1 MVRSERQ
8 NREVAVRNI
17 RIGVV
22 EDDPA
27 SCQLVLDYLNRYQ
40 QENDE
45 QFTVSVFDD
54 GARIVEKYTP
64 VYDILLLDIE
74 MSEMDGMAAARRIR
88 ERDDKVVIV
97 FITAAPQYAISGY
110 EVRALSYLL
119 KPLPWFAFS
128 QELKKSIDMV
138 RRNGDDSMLIETS
151 NGQMRLN
158 LGYSVSRIDPAYHR
172 HPHVGRQTVDQWH
185 AQRHGSETR
194 RPPFLPLEFLLS
206 GESQACDG
214 RRRPGLRDVERRT
227 VARKPTTQEGVPR
240 RVDRL
245 YGGWQV
251 TSVILPNALAG
262 LAGGLAG
269 DSPSISSVLVT
280 VLSVP
285 PMTPITNALPDIP
298 RSYTAICEWA
308 ACMVYIAVSYRR
320 VPLRR
325 SIIVSAAGLASLV
338 AVQYFD
344 GSMPI
349 WFWIIGML
357 LAFACMYATIL
368 LGAGTGKREG
378 LYITARAF
386 VLAELVASLHW
397 QIVTFIGVRDGF
409 ADYDWRAIALLVV
422 TYALCFGLAWM
433 VERGNFSQTTPTL
446 PTASAAIATMA
457 IMIVT
462 FAMSNLSFV
471 STNTPFSGSVGQEIF
486 YIRTLVD
493 FCGFAILYAQQEQ
506 ARRIE
511 ANTEL
516 ASINAQL
523 ESQHQEYLQSK
534 ENIESL
540 GRLAHD
546 LKHQLAALRAEVDP
560 KHAAAGFEQLE
571 QSVQRYSAQQ
581 HTGNP
586 VLDVILTTKER
597 TCADRGITFTAVADG
612 SLLSGMSSMDI
623 ASLFGNALDN
633 AIEATSKLP
642 KREQRLIKLALYEQ
656 NRFIVIRVE
665 NYYDSRLKKDAE
677 GNLRTTKRDDQHR
690 HGFGVKSIRHIAQQ
704 YGGEVTIRT
713 EDHWFVLTALIP
725 RKTGLM
731 AM

>member
-1 MVRSERQ
+1 M
-8 NREVAVRNI
+8 I
-17 RIGVV
+17 
-22 EDDPA
+22 D
-27 SCQLVLDYLNRYQ
+27 
-40 QENDE
+40 
-45 QFTVSVFDD
+45 
-54 GARIVEKYTP
+54 
-64 VYDILLLDIE
+64 
-74 MSEMDGMAAARRIR
+74 AA
-88 ERDDKVVIV
+88 
-97 FITAAPQYAISGY
+97 
-110 EVRALSYLL
+110 
-119 KPLPWFAFS
+119 
-128 QELKKSIDMV
+128 
-138 RRNGDDSMLIETS
+138 
-151 NGQMRLN
+151 
-158 LGYSVSRIDPAYHR
+158 
-172 HPHVGRQTVDQWH
+172 
-185 AQRHGSETR
+185 
-194 RPPFLPLEFLLS
+194 
-206 GESQACDG
+206 
-214 RRRPGLRDVERRT
+214 
-227 VARKPTTQEGVPR
+227 
-240 RVDRL
+240 
-245 YGGWQV
+245 
-251 TSVILPNALAG
+251 LPNMLAG
-262 LAGGLAG
+262 LTAGLA
-269 DSPSISSVLVT
+269 SILPTTPSTTIT

-285 PMTPITNALPDIP
+285 SMTPITNALPDIP

-308 ACMVYIAVSYRR
+308 ACMVYIAVLYRR
-320 VPLRR
+320 VPLQR
-325 SIIVSAAGLASLV
+325 SIIVSAAGLLLLT

-357 LAFACMYATIL
+357 
-368 LGAGTGKREG
+368 
-378 LYITARAF
+378 
-386 VLAELVASLHW
+386 AELVASLHW
-397 QIVTFIGVRDGF
+397 QIVTFIGMRDGF
-409 ADYDWRAIALLVV
+409 ADYDWPAIVLLVV
-422 TYALCFGLAWM
+422 TYALCFSLAWL
-433 VERGNFSQTTPTL
+433 VERGNFSQTAPTL

-546 LKHQLAALRAEVDP
+546 LKHQITALRAEVDP

-597 TCADRGITFTAVADG
+597 ACADRGITFTAVADG

-642 KREQRLIKLALYEQ
+642 KCEQRLIKLALYEQ
-656 NRFIVIRVE
+656 NHFIVIRVE

-725 RKTGLM
+725 KKTGLM
-731 AM
+731 AI

>member
-1 MVRSERQ
+1 M
-8 NREVAVRNI
+8 
-17 RIGVV
+17 
-22 EDDPA
+22 
-27 SCQLVLDYLNRYQ
+27 
-40 QENDE
+40 
-45 QFTVSVFDD
+45 
-54 GARIVEKYTP
+54 
-64 VYDILLLDIE
+64 
-74 MSEMDGMAAARRIR
+74 
-88 ERDDKVVIV
+88 
-97 FITAAPQYAISGY
+97 
-110 EVRALSYLL
+110 
-119 KPLPWFAFS
+119 
-128 QELKKSIDMV
+128 
-138 RRNGDDSMLIETS
+138 
-151 NGQMRLN
+151 
-158 LGYSVSRIDPAYHR
+158 
-172 HPHVGRQTVDQWH
+172 
-185 AQRHGSETR
+185 
-194 RPPFLPLEFLLS
+194 
-206 GESQACDG
+206 
-214 RRRPGLRDVERRT
+214 
-227 VARKPTTQEGVPR
+227 
-240 RVDRL
+240 
-245 YGGWQV
+245 

-269 DSPSISSVLVT
+269 GSPSIPSVLVT

-308 ACMVYIAVSYRR
+308 ACMVYIAVLYRR

-409 ADYDWRAIALLVV
+409 TDYDWRAIALLVV

-433 VERGNFSQTTPTL
+433 VERGNFSQATPTL

-540 GRLAHD
+540 DRLAHD

>member
-1 MVRSERQ
+1 M
-8 NREVAVRNI
+8 I
-17 RIGVV
+17 
-22 EDDPA
+22 D
-27 SCQLVLDYLNRYQ
+27 
-40 QENDE
+40 
-45 QFTVSVFDD
+45 
-54 GARIVEKYTP
+54 
-64 VYDILLLDIE
+64 
-74 MSEMDGMAAARRIR
+74 AA
-88 ERDDKVVIV
+88 
-97 FITAAPQYAISGY
+97 
-110 EVRALSYLL
+110 
-119 KPLPWFAFS
+119 
-128 QELKKSIDMV
+128 
-138 RRNGDDSMLIETS
+138 
-151 NGQMRLN
+151 
-158 LGYSVSRIDPAYHR
+158 
-172 HPHVGRQTVDQWH
+172 
-185 AQRHGSETR
+185 
-194 RPPFLPLEFLLS
+194 
-206 GESQACDG
+206 
-214 RRRPGLRDVERRT
+214 
-227 VARKPTTQEGVPR
+227 
-240 RVDRL
+240 
-245 YGGWQV
+245 
-251 TSVILPNALAG
+251 LPNMLAG
-262 LAGGLAG
+262 LTAGLA
-269 DSPSISSVLVT
+269 SILPTTPSTTIT

-285 PMTPITNALPDIP
+285 SMTPITNALPDIP

-308 ACMVYIAVSYRR
+308 ACMVYIAVLYRR
-320 VPLRR
+320 VPLQR
-325 SIIVSAAGLASLV
+325 SIIVSAAGLLLLT

-357 LAFACMYATIL
+357 LAFACMY
-368 LGAGTGKREG
+368 
-378 LYITARAF
+378 
-386 VLAELVASLHW
+386 
-397 QIVTFIGVRDGF
+397 
-409 ADYDWRAIALLVV
+409 
-422 TYALCFGLAWM
+422 
-433 VERGNFSQTTPTL
+433 
-446 PTASAAIATMA
+446 ATMA

-546 LKHQLAALRAEVDP
+546 LKHQITALRAEVDP

-597 TCADRGITFTAVADG
+597 ACADRGITFTAVADG

-642 KREQRLIKLALYEQ
+642 KCEQRLIKLALYEQ
-656 NRFIVIRVE
+656 NHFIVIRVE

-725 RKTGLM
+725 KKTGLM
-731 AM
+731 AI

>member
-1 MVRSERQ
+1 MDGSLNGETWRFI
-8 NREVAVRNI
+8 VRNI

-40 QENDE
+40 SETGE

-54 GARIVEKYTP
+54 GARIVEKYAP

-74 MSEMDGMAAARRIR
+74 MKEMDGMAAARRIR
-88 ERDDKVVIV
+88 ERDDNVVII

-138 RRNGDDSMLIETS
+138 RRNGDDSMLIETGK
-151 NGQMRLN
+151 GQMRMN
-158 LGYSVSRIDPAYHR
+158 LTDILYLESIRHTIVIHTLDGKYSINGTLKDMEE
-172 HPHVGRQTVDQWH
+172 
-185 AQRHGSETR
+185 AQDR
-194 RPPFLPLEFLLS
+194 LELLLS
-206 GESQACDG
+206 GQSQACDG
-214 RRRPGLRDVERRT
+214 RCRPGLHHVRRRAA
-227 VARKPTTQEGVPR
+227 AREQTTEESVPR
-240 RVDRL
+240 RLGRL
-245 YGGWQV
+245 HGRR
-251 TSVILPNALAG
+251 
-262 LAGGLAG
+262 
-269 DSPSISSVLVT
+269 
-280 VLSVP
+280 
-285 PMTPITNALPDIP
+285 PMITNALPDIP

-308 ACMVYIAVSYRR
+308 ACVVYIAVLFRR
-320 VPLRR
+320 VPPRR
-325 SIIVSAAGLASLV
+325 SVVVSAIGLAALI

-349 WFWIIGML
+349 WFWIVGML
-357 LAFACMYATIL
+357 LAFGCMYLTIL
-368 LGAGTGKREG
+368 FGAGTGKREG

-397 QIVTFIGVRDGF
+397 QIVTFIGMRNGRF
-409 ADYDWRAIALLVV
+409 ADYDWHAVLLLVA
-422 TYALCFGLAWM
+422 TYALCFGLAWL
-433 VERGNFSQTTPTL
+433 VERGNFSQTAPTL
-446 PTASAAIATMA
+446 PTASAATATVA
-457 IMIVT
+457 ITIVT

-471 STNTPFSGSVGQEIF
+471 STNTPFSGSMGQEIF

-511 ANTEL
+511 ASAEI

-546 LKHQLAALRAEVDP
+546 LKHQIAALRAEVDP
-560 KHAAAGFEQLE
+560 EHAAAGFEQLE
-571 QSVQRYSAQQ
+571 KSVQRYSAQQ

-597 TCADRGITFTAVADG
+597 TCADRGISFTAVADG
-612 SLLSGMSSMDI
+612 SLLSNMSSMDI
-623 ASLFGNALDN
+623 ASLFGNAIDN
-633 AIEATSKLP
+633 AIEATSKLADP
-642 KREQRLIKLALYEQ
+642 EQRLIKLALFEQ
-656 NRFIVIRVE
+656 NSFTVVRVE
-665 NYYDSRLKKDAE
+665 NYYASRLKKDAE

-713 EDHWFVLTALIP
+713 NDHWFVLTVLLP
-725 RKTGLM
+725 RQTGLM